1 MALLCHDYRLYSKD
15 HLKQKV
21 GCEII
26 PSSPHAP
33 APKDLF
39 TKMIYV
45 SHGIIP
51 SYSSERISHA
61 LCLPESRVALHLQLR
76 RKKYVPLGLAIAGRG
91 DALTVDDATYAG
103 LELALMARHYGH
115 AVSWFVNG
123 SHIENRI
130 EYFPFQ
136 ISCMLDDTRSTECQ
150 FDGQMWSLKTMAEK
164 RSLRAHLKHQYMRMR
179 SQDEI
184 TELIDRLAESLHSN
198 SKLPERSLRTV
209 GAAELAQAVLAGVDL
224 QNHGWGHLNPQ
235 VLSEEERATE
245 VVRNDQYLSQFRRT
259 ITCVFAPPFGQCVT
273 RAAAGHVTLLA
284 NRSLMPSFKD
294 ANVINRGDLILTAS
308 FRNRR
313 ERASRA
319 EKLRLAA

>member
-1 MALLCHDYRLYSKD
+1 
-15 HLKQKV
+15 
-21 GCEII
+21 
-26 PSSPHAP
+26 
-33 APKDLF
+33 
-39 TKMIYV
+39 MIYV

-61 LCLPESRVALHLQLR
+61 LCLPASRVALHLQLR
-76 RKKYVPLGLAIAGRG
+76 RKKYVPLALAIAGQG

-103 LELALMARHYGH
+103 LELALMARRYGH

-150 FDGQMWSLKTMAEK
+150 FDGQMWSLKTMAGR
-164 RSLRAHLKHQYMRMR
+164 RSLRAHIKHQYMRMQ

-184 TELIDRLAESLHSN
+184 AELIDRLAESLQSN
-198 SKLPERSLRTV
+198 SKLPERPLRTV

-235 VLSEEERATE
+235 VLAEEERAAE
-245 VVRNDQYLSQFRRT
+245 VVRNEQYLSQFRRT
-259 ITCVFAPPFGQCVT
+259 NTRVFAPPFGQRIT
-273 RAAAGHVTLLA
+273 LAAAGYVILLA
-284 NRSLMPSFKD
+284 NRSLTSSYKE
-294 ANVINRGDLILTAS
+294 ANAINRSDFVLTAA

-313 ERASRA
+313 ERASTA
-319 EKLRLAA
+319 EKARLAA